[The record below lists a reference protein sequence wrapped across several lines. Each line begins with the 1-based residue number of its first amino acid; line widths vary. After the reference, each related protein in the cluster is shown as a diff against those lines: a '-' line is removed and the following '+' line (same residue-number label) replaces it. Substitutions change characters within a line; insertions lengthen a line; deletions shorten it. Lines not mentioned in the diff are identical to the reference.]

1 MKNRFLII
9 IILLGITSSNT
20 NFLRQLEVVTVT
32 LKSVTFPSYC
42 ADNMLSGYKFSLAL
56 TVPNEKSISK
66 TTTDKFKLVEKGATD
81 NKIATSCS
89 IEAKTGAGDAT
100 VSCTTSAAG
109 TAGKNYLLFT
119 PEDDPLVIT
128 PEVLAVTKWDAK
140 ADEVAKNPNYVA
152 LGTQTTEQTFDYK
165 EEGNKAFTIK
175 FASALIDAKKPKA
188 VKAGETAIT
197 GCIIDTTDS
206 TIYSCPITK
215 TTVPVVNKT
224 ETSYVIKITDVCDQ
238 EVNTGITVK
247 VKDTSSTPSSSSFFN
262 QMSIFAVIV
271 FGMLLY

>member
-32 LKSVTFPSYC
+32 LKSVTFPTYC
-42 ADNMLSGYKFSLAL
+42 ADNMVSGYKFSLAL
-56 TVPNEKSISK
+56 TVPNEKSISQTK
-66 TTTDKFKLVEKGATD
+66 TDKFKLVEKGTPA
-81 NKIATSCS
+81 KEIATSCS

-109 TAGKNYLLFT
+109 TAGKTYQLFT
-119 PEDDPLVIT
+119 PDNTVVIT
-128 PEVLAVTKWDAK
+128 TDVLEVTKWDAK
-140 ADEVAKNPNYVA
+140 AEEVAKNPNYVA

-188 VKAGETAIT
+188 VKAGETTIT
-197 GCIIDTTDS
+197 GCTIDTTDS

-224 ETSYVIKITDVCDQ
+224 ETSYVIKITDACDQ
-238 EVNTGITVK
+238 EANTGITVK